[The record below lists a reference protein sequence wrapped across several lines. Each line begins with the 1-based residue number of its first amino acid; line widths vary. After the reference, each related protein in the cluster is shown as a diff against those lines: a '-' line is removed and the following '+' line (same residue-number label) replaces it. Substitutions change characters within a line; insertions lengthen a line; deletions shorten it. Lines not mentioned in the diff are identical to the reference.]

1 MSQELH
7 PIGAGL
13 PGPLV
18 TVPSGGHA
26 DGGVEPDAA
35 TSEQATA
42 ATQGSLSHNREA
54 VEAAIEEANQA
65 LASTSLSVRFSVE
78 GDTNRI
84 VVRLTDQ
91 GTGKVVR
98 QIPSEDQLS
107 IEARLRELV
116 GVLFNGQA

>member
-7 PIGAGL
+7 PIGAAL

-18 TVPSGGHA
+18 TVSAGGHA
-26 DGGVEPDAA
+26 DGGGEPDAGMP
-35 TSEQATA
+35 EQATA
-42 ATQGSLSHNREA
+42 AVQGSLSRNREA
-54 VEAAIEEANQA
+54 VEAAVEEANQA
-65 LASTSLSVRFSVE
+65 LANTSLSVRFSVE

-98 QIPSEDQLS
+98 QIPSEDQLA

-116 GVLFNGQA
+116 GVFFSSQA

>member
-18 TVPSGGHA
+18 VVPSGGHA
-26 DGGVEPDAA
+26 GGVEPDAA
-35 TSEQATA
+35 TPEQAA
-42 ATQGSLSHNREA
+42 AAQGSLSHNREA
-54 VEAAIEEANQA
+54 VEAAVEEANQA
-65 LASTSLSVRFSVE
+65 LANTSLSVRFSVE

-98 QIPSEDQLS
+98 QIPSEDQLA

-116 GVLFNGQA
+116 GVFFSSQA

>member
-18 TVPSGGHA
+18 TVSAGGHA
-26 DGGVEPDAA
+26 DGGVEPDAG
-35 TSEQATA
+35 TPEQAA
-42 ATQGSLSHNREA
+42 AAQGSLSHNREA

-116 GVLFNGQA
+116 GVFFSGQA

>member
-7 PIGAGL
+7 PVGGGL
-13 PGPLV
+13 PGPLAAF
-18 TVPSGGHA
+18 PSGGHA
-26 DGGVEPDAA
+26 GGAEPDAA
-35 TSEQATA
+35 TSEQETA
-42 ATQGSLSHNREA
+42 AVQGSLSQNREA

-65 LASTSLSVRFSVE
+65 LANTSLSVRFSVE

-98 QIPSEDQLS
+98 QIPSEDQLA

-116 GVLFNGQA
+116 GVFFSSQA

>member
-13 PGPLV
+13 PGSLV
-18 TVPSGGHA
+18 TAPSGGHA
-26 DGGVEPDAA
+26 GGVEPDAA
-35 TSEQATA
+35 TSEQTTA
-42 ATQGSLSHNREA
+42 APQGSLSHNREA